1 MQAGEGAR
9 AFGPALDAL
18 LTYLGAPGASAA
30 GLARLAASAGGAA
43 AAGPRFPCVRVL
55 AFVSG
60 APDAGAGALEGARW
74 ADAAPMLFPPG
85 SSGTPTAAVLEAA
98 MAAADAL
105 AAPQTEFYAEA
116 GARAAVRAGVLSR
129 CDCALVLH
137 VLHFAARAL
146 CAHAKPRTYRRAAL
160 SWTYLRCLLQAAWP
174 AWTWHRWRRSLA
186 PAAARCCSTRTA
198 LQMRRCRAT
207 CTAFSGTRV
216 LLQCGMLRRCC

>member
-1 MQAGEGAR
+1 MQGGEGAR

-60 APDAGAGALEGARW
+60 PPDAGAGALEGARW

-85 SSGTPTAAVLEAA
+85 SSGTPTPAVLEAA

-129 CDCALVLH
+129 CDCALMLH
-137 VLHFAARAL
+137 LAARAL
-146 CAHAKPRTYRRAAL
+146 CAHASRARTGGRHCGGRVCAASCRRRGLPGPGIAGAAPSRLRRRAAAL
-160 SWTYLRCLLQAAWP
+160 PARPRRCA
-174 AWTWHRWRRSLA
+174 
-186 PAAARCCSTRTA
+186 AAARRAPHPQARACWYNIVACFGCC
-198 LQMRRCRAT
+198 
-207 CTAFSGTRV
+207 
-216 LLQCGMLRRCC
+216 